1 MKNADGSTD
10 RTVCRLKSAHSDPVF
25 TEITMQKNLQ
35 LTERQYTELLD
46 GLMLA
51 IEDAIDDSGLDIDCE
66 NAAGILTLTC
76 EDNSKIILSRQT
88 PLLQLWV
95 AARSGGF
102 HFDYD
107 DEQGD
112 WLLDGKGESFIS
124 LLNRCLTGQSGET
137 VQLVI

>member
-1 MKNADGSTD
+1 MKES
-10 RTVCRLKSAHSDPVF
+10 LP
-25 TEITMQKNLQ
+25 
-35 LTERQYTELLD
+35 LTESQYNELLD

-51 IEDAIDDSGLDIDCE
+51 IEDAIDDSGLDIDYE
-66 NAAGILTLTC
+66 TSAGILTLTC

-102 HFDYD
+102 HFDYN

-112 WLLDGKGESFIS
+112 WLLDGRGESFIS
-124 LLNRCLTGQSGET
+124 LLNRCLTEQSGET